1 MGMALAMRIQAF
13 TKPALLSLFL
23 PLAGCDS
30 ADPPAADPA
39 DPPAPAATPGAAAP
53 APLPGSRGPTDPA
66 RDEAD
71 LIRLEHDY
79 ARALMTRD
87 RAFLMRFYAP
97 DWRGGNWM
105 GFWSKSTMLKS
116 VLNARYV
123 VKSMKVRDLKVRL
136 MGDVAIVQGIDEEV
150 TTVDGKDTSGKW
162 AFTDIFQRRDGQWV
176 AVASHTSE
184 VKPTGE

>member
-1 MGMALAMRIQAF
+1 MKR
-13 TKPALLSLFL
+13 ALLPVSLL
-23 PLAGCDS
+23 LAGC
-30 ADPPAADPA
+30 DPA
-39 DPPAPAATPGAAAP
+39 DPPATDAQSEPPPPAASAGAARAAP
-53 APLPGSRGPTDPA
+53 ATRAPADRA
-66 RDEAD
+66 RDEAE

-87 RAFLMRFYAP
+87 RAFLMRFYAS
-97 DWRGGNWM
+97 DWRGGNWL

-123 VKSMKVRDLKVRL
+123 VKSMNVRDLKVRL
-136 MGDVAIVQGIDEEV
+136 MGDVAIVQGVDEEV
-150 TTVDGKDTSGKW
+150 TSVDGKDTSGKW
-162 AFTDIFQRRDGQWV
+162 AFTDVFERRDGQWV